1 MYPKQLEARLSSVEK
16 PGRYIGGEYNQ
27 VVKSLPIDV
36 RVAFCFP
43 DTYEIGMSNLG
54 MKILYGVLNERENVW
69 CERCFAPWKD
79 MGSLLKE
86 TGVPLYALESGD
98 PLTAFDFVA
107 FTLQYEMCYTNVLYM
122 LDLAGIPFYSADRSE
137 NDPILLGGGP
147 CAYNPEP
154 FAPFFDIISIGEGE
168 EALPKLTDLYAECKK
183 SGLSRKE
190 FLKKAAQLEG
200 FYVPSLYETRYDDE
214 GHISS
219 FTPLCPEAPQ
229 KVKRQ
234 IVADMNTAYYP
245 TKQPV
250 PFIET
255 VHDRAVLEVYRGCGA
270 GCRFC
275 QAGFLFR
282 PIRERNHSVINA
294 LAKETI
300 EKTGYD
306 EISLCSLSIS
316 DYSQLPALTDDLLSW
331 TEPENVSL
339 SLPSQRLDSFAR
351 NLSGRVASL
360 KKSALTFA
368 PEAGTQALRDRINKG
383 VTEDDLLT
391 AARIAFDDNRF
402 ALKLYFMIGL
412 PTETLDDV
420 PGIAALA
427 GKVVDE
433 YYNRP
438 NRIRG
443 KSVQVTISVSCFIPK
458 PFTPFQW
465 EGQDTLEDLE
475 NKQKLLG
482 SSIKSGKISYKWH
495 DARTSRVEAVLARGN
510 RKLAAVL
517 ERVYRDG
524 GFFDGWDEH
533 FSYERWE
540 KAMEAEGLSM
550 DDFACRD
557 IPENEILPWDFI
569 DIGVSRAYFEKE
581 YARAKIGQ
589 TTPNCREKCN
599 GCGVKDCPVYKKEGK

>member
-1 MYPKQLEARLSSVEK
+1 MYPKQLESRLLSVEK

-27 VVKSLPIDV
+27 TVKKLPIDV

-54 MKILYGVLNERENVW
+54 MKILYGVLNEQKNVW
-69 CERCFAPWKD
+69 CERCFAPWVD
-79 MGSLLKE
+79 MGDLLKE

-98 PLTAFDFVA
+98 PLTAFDMVA

-122 LDLAGIPFYSADRSE
+122 LDLAGIPFFAKDRGE
-137 NDPILLGGGP
+137 DAPILLGGGP

-154 FAPFFDIISIGEGE
+154 FAPFFDVISIGEGE
-168 EALPKLTDLYAECKK
+168 EALPKLTKLYADCKK
-183 SGLSRKE
+183 QGMTKKE

-200 FYVPSLYETRYDDE
+200 FYVPSLYETRYDE
-214 GHISS
+214 NGRIIS
-219 FTPLCPEAPQ
+219 FDPLCPEAPA

-245 TKQPV
+245 TRQPV
-250 PFIET
+250 PFIEA

-282 PIRERNHSVINA
+282 PIRERDHGIINT

-300 EKTGYD
+300 QNTGYD

-351 NLSGRVASL
+351 SLSGRMKNI
-360 KKSALTFA
+360 KKSGLTFA

-383 VTEDDLLT
+383 VTEEDLLS

-402 ALKLYFMIGL
+402 GIKLYFMLGL
-412 PTETLDDV
+412 PTETMEDV

-438 NRIRG
+438 GRVRG

-465 EGQDTLEDLE
+465 EGQDTLEMLE
-475 NKQKLLG
+475 EKQRLLG

-510 RKLAAVL
+510 RRLADVL
-517 ERVYRDG
+517 VRVVRDG
-524 GFFDGWDEH
+524 GRFDSWDEF

-540 KAMEAEGLSM
+540 KAMAEEGLSM
-550 DDFACRD
+550 DDFSCRD
-557 IPENEILPWDFI
+557 IPVEEILPWDFI
-569 DIGVSRAYFEKE
+569 DIGVSRKYFEKE
-581 YARAKIGQ
+581 YNRAKAGIV
-589 TTPNCREKCN
+589 TPNCRQKCN
-599 GCGVKDCPVYKKEGK
+599 GCGIKDCPTRVKEGT